1 MRAAKI
7 VYTKPLSRAKKPLK
21 EAKEQFKNKTNPKTA
36 QTSLQKQMSPP
47 GENPTVAKQKSIK
60 HRKG

>member
-21 EAKEQFKNKTNPKTA
+21 EAKEQFKKKSTKNFVTKTKFPTGRKPHSCKTKIHKA
-36 QTSLQKQMSPP
+36 
-47 GENPTVAKQKSIK
+47 
-60 HRKG
+60 